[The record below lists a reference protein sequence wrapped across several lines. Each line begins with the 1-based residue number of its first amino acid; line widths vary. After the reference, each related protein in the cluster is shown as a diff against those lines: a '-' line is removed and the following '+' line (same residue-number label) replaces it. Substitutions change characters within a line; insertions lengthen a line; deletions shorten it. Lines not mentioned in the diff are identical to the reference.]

1 MDDDAIPPPAKRPR
15 RTTVI
20 SGRVPVRGPDVMV
33 RLLDEDTRNLGL
45 SHPFIMEF
53 HRLDY
58 LTFNSSTVSYLYL
71 ICAAIFDIDNEKITL
86 THSPN
91 VKAVKSLDEDDDDDD
106 DDDTRMAWL
115 VAEDEDQILK
125 GTYCIV
131 FDTDAGR
138 FNVILGLIVLEPNL
152 DLFKVKKK
160 AKKSQSAEETPTPV
174 KRSTMPPPEK
184 TPAQRTPVKQT
195 ASPGIPPSPGPSS
208 ESIKR
213 LVIDRDGGC
222 IVTDIH
228 PSMCIMSHII
238 PKSLVEVWSTPS

>member
-86 THSPN
+86 THSPT
-91 VKAVKSLDEDDDDDD
+91 VKAVKSLDEDDDDD

-115 VAEDEDQILK
+115 VAEDEDQISK

-131 FDTDAGR
+131 FDTDTGR
-138 FNVILGLIVLEPNL
+138 FNV
-152 DLFKVKKK
+152 
-160 AKKSQSAEETPTPV
+160 
-174 KRSTMPPPEK
+174 
-184 TPAQRTPVKQT
+184 
-195 ASPGIPPSPGPSS
+195 
-208 ESIKR
+208 
-213 LVIDRDGGC
+213 
-222 IVTDIH
+222 
-228 PSMCIMSHII
+228 
-238 PKSLVEVWSTPS
+238 